1 MNLITTVVAFLVTLG
16 VLIVIH
22 ELGHYWIARWC
33 GVKVLRFSIG
43 FGRPIARWVRGPDR
57 TEWVV
62 SALPLGGYVRMLDE
76 RDPEAAPASEQEAA
90 RAFNRQTVGKRIAI
104 VLAGPVANLLLAIL
118 VYWLLNVIGV
128 FEPRAMLG
136 TPPVATAAARAGLES
151 GDTVVAVDG
160 AAVRSW
166 NELRWLLLQK
176 AVAHASIAVEVE
188 GADRQRRSLT
198 IEPEQLSSADL
209 ETDVV
214 ARLGVLPYTGPP
226 RINRMSDDSV
236 AARAGLRVGDIV
248 VEAGG
253 TTVTSARDLIERIR
267 SSADRSLELGVD
279 RGGEFVRLAVTPARV
294 NDEQGKTIGRIGA
307 ELNDRPALIKVQY
320 GPFESVVL
328 ATGKTWDTAVF
339 SVKMLGKMITG
350 EASWKNLSGPV
361 TIADYAGQTARIGV
375 APFLNFLALV
385 SISLAVLNLLPIPM
399 LDGGHLLY
407 YLIEI
412 LKGSP
417 PADWVIEW
425 GQRAGVALLGLLTML
440 ALYNDLMRLLS

>member
-1 MNLITTVVAFLVTLG
+1 MNLMTTVVAFLVTLG

-22 ELGHYWIARWC
+22 ELGHYWVARWC

-104 VLAGPVANLLLAIL
+104 VLAGPVANLLLAIF

-128 FEPRAMLG
+128 FEPRATLG
-136 TPPVATAAARAGLES
+136 TPPAATAAARGGVEA
-151 GDTVVAVDG
+151 GDTVVEVDG
-160 AAVRSW
+160 TAVRSW

-176 AVAHASIAVEVE
+176 AVAQAPIAVEVE

-198 IEPEQLSSADL
+198 IEPGELSSADL

-214 ARLGVLPYTGPP
+214 AGLGVLPYTGPP

-236 AARAGLRVGDIV
+236 AARAGLRVGDTI

-253 TTVTSARDLIERIR
+253 NEVKSARDLIERIR
-267 SSADRSLELGVD
+267 SSAGRSLELGVE
-279 RGGEFVRLAVTPARV
+279 RGGEFVRLAVTPALV
-294 NDEQGKTIGRIGA
+294 NDEQGKAIGRIGA
-307 ELNDRPALIKVQY
+307 ELSDRPPLIKVQY

>member
-1 MNLITTVVAFLVTLG
+1 MNLMTTVVAFLVTLG

-22 ELGHYWIARWC
+22 ELGHYWVARWC

-104 VLAGPVANLLLAIL
+104 VLAGPVANLLLAIF

-128 FEPRAMLG
+128 FEPRATLG
-136 TPPVATAAARAGLES
+136 TPPAATAAARAGVAA
-151 GDTVVAVDG
+151 GDTVVEVDG

-176 AVAHASIAVEVE
+176 AVAQAPISVEVE

-198 IEPEQLSSADL
+198 IEPGELSSADL
-209 ETDVV
+209 EMDVV

-236 AARAGLRVGDIV
+236 AARAGLRVGDTI

-253 TTVTSARDLIERIR
+253 SRVTSARDLIERIR
-267 SSADRSLELGVD
+267 SSAGRSLELGVD
-279 RGGEFVRLAVTPARV
+279 RDGEFVRLAVTPALV
-294 NDEQGKTIGRIGA
+294 NDEQGKAIGRIGA
-307 ELNDRPALIKVQY
+307 ELSDRPPLIKVQY
-320 GPFESVVL
+320 GPFESVAL